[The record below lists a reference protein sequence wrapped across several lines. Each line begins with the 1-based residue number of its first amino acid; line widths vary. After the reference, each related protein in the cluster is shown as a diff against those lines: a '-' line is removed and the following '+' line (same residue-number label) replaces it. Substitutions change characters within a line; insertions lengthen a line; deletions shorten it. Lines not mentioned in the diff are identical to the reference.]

1 MKDGENRVEKI
12 IEGKVF
18 VLGDNI
24 DTDQIIPAC
33 HLVYSLKDPA
43 ERKLYGKYALSGL
56 PRGKYPEPF
65 STDEGVSPYP
75 IIIAGKNF
83 GSGSSREQAPA
94 CLGVAGVKVVVAISF
109 ARIFYRNSVNGGF
122 LIPIEL
128 QDGDE
133 IGAFRTGDVATIDME
148 NWTLTKNGD
157 ELPAARLRD
166 FGEVGSIVEAGGIFN
181 VSEKQIIQTR
191 RL

>member
-1 MKDGENRVEKI
+1 MEKI

-33 HLVYSLKDPA
+33 HLVYSLKDPT

-56 PRGKYPEPF
+56 PRDKYPEPF
-65 STDEGVSPYP
+65 STDEGVSPYA

-94 CLGVAGVKVVVAISF
+94 CLGVAGVKVVIAASF

-128 QDGDE
+128 QDGH
-133 IGAFRTGDVATIDME
+133 GTAAFQTGDVASIDME
-148 NWTLTKNGD
+148 NWTLGKHGD
-157 ELPAARLRD
+157 ELHTALLRD
-166 FGEVGSIVEAGGIFN
+166 FGEVGPIVEAGGIFK
-181 VSEKQIIQTR
+181 VSEQRDFRI
-191 RL
+191 